1 MLHEMFSIYAK
12 FGMLA
17 FLIVWVFGARL
28 AWKRVEEGHGLR
40 SNSKPLSTEGI
51 YVLTLQGVAGAD
63 KHNEHRLD
71 TFLAHIRSLGCFQ
84 DMHINICKGIYKSDL
99 QPGYG
104 TTQAYIECLDH
115 IRKDGIAEAH
125 IFEDD
130 VRFYDYES
138 CVGLRQKLHSA
149 PKDTLL
155 VMYGGHDWK
164 YDMSKS
170 VVGYTGVKRAWG
182 AYGWGIRKEALHL
195 VEEGFRNELVLGSAN
210 ISPESSWVRVAKESG
225 TTIYATEPLLV
236 EHPASW
242 SNTWRIPRRKVNES
256 F

>member
-1 MLHEMFSIYAK
+1 MFSAYAK
-12 FGMLA
+12 LGMLA
-17 FLIVWVFGARL
+17 FVIIWVFGAHS
-28 AWKRVEEGHGLR
+28 AWERAEEGHSLR
-40 SNSKPLSTEGI
+40 KNSKPSSQVGI

-71 TFLAHIRSLGCFQ
+71 TFLAHIQSLGCFQ
-84 DMHINICKGIYKSDL
+84 DVHINICKGIYKSDL

-104 TTQAYIECLDH
+104 TTQAYIACLDH
-115 IRKDGIAEAH
+115 IREDGITEAH

-138 CVGLRQKLHSA
+138 CLGLREKLHSA

-164 YDMSKS
+164 YDMTKS
-170 VVGYTGVKRAWG
+170 VVGYNGVERAWG
-182 AYGWGIRKEALHL
+182 AYGWGIRKDAIRL
-195 VEEGFRNELVLGSAN
+195 VQDGFRKELVLGSAY
-210 ISPESSWVRVAKESG
+210 ISPENSWTKVAKESG
-225 TTIYATEPLLV
+225 RTIYAAEPLLV

-242 SNTWRIPRRKVNES
+242 SNTWRTSRRKVNES
-256 F
+256 L